1 MIAIYNTLKS
11 FQHNWGMRNS
21 GQIFYLIEIP
31 YILHVSPIFKE
42 LQ

>member
-11 FQHNWGMRNS
+11 FDSSGMRNS
-21 GQIFYLIEIP
+21 GQIFYLVELP
-31 YILHVSPIFKE
+31 YILHGSPIFKE